1 MKVIQITDIHLVPDG
16 NRLFGDDPVARFN
29 TCIAHVNA
37 HHSDADLCVIT
48 GDLTHDGDEESYRI
62 LLSCLQELRLPVRL
76 LLGNHDERPAFRKVF
91 PEMPVDPNG
100 FVQSIVDTKDAR
112 LIFLDTKEPGTHEGR
127 LCKQRLEWLES
138 MLASAGK
145 RQVYLFSHHPP
156 FELDLPSMDWIR
168 LREEADLRALVK
180 QYGNVRYMFSGHVH
194 RPSGG
199 TWYGTPFATVP
210 GTNHQ
215 HALDFA
221 LTGPATSS
229 MEPPA
234 YGILS
239 LRDAGVVVHYHAFMD
254 RSEQFPYNGPAL

>member
-16 NRLFGDDPVARFN
+16 NLLFGEDSVTRFR
-29 TCIAHVNA
+29 TCIAHVNE
-37 HHSDADLCVIT
+37 HHPDADLCVIT
-48 GDLTHDGDEESYRI
+48 GDLTHDGDEGSYRI
-62 LLSCLQELRLPVRL
+62 LAECLKELQLPVRL
-76 LLGNHDERPAFRKVF
+76 LLGNHDERPVFRNVF
-91 PEMPVDPNG
+91 PQLPVDDHG
-100 FVQSIVDTKDAR
+100 FIQGVHDTEQSR
-112 LIFLDTKEPGTHEGR
+112 LIFLDTKEAGTHEGR
-127 LCKQRLEWLES
+127 LCADRLAWLDR
-138 MLASAGK
+138 MLAEAGE

-168 LREEADLRALVK
+168 LREEADLRALVRK
-180 QYGNVRYMFSGHVH
+180 HGNVRYMFSGHVH

-221 LTGPATSS
+221 LTGPATTS

-234 YGILS
+234 YAVLS
-239 LRDAGVVVHYHAFMD
+239 LREAGVVVHYHAFMD
-254 RSEQFPYNGPAL
+254 QSQQFPYDG